1 MGLRRPLNTR
11 YIVIV
16 VAVVVAVVSL
26 KYESWAIEWKM
37 ASLCKLDGGQK
48 IYEVV
53 RLPPSYFNNLGHI
66 RLGESMAT
74 GKPDHS
80 RFTRIGD
87 DEFRIVNETGYLVG
101 ERSVGYEHAETL
113 TQQRTA
119 VYRLPSLP
127 MAELWALWDQHF
139 PRRPNHRNRNC
150 VESRLAYRIQEL
162 AYGALPTNI
171 RKMLVEAGAKHSKIK
186 SAAGLSAQTLLMPG
200 TTLIREWDER
210 EYRVT
215 VTPDG
220 LYALDGQVF
229 KSLSAAARH
238 ITGTQWNGPKFF
250 GLRGGKG
257 DGQ

>member
-1 MGLRRPLNTR
+1 M
-11 YIVIV
+11 V
-16 VAVVVAVVSL
+16 
-26 KYESWAIEWKM
+26 
-37 ASLCKLDGGQK
+37 
-48 IYEVV
+48 
-53 RLPPSYFNNLGHI
+53 
-66 RLGESMAT
+66 
-74 GKPDHS
+74 
-80 RFTRIGD
+80 
-87 DEFRIVNETGYLVG
+87 
-101 ERSVGYEHAETL
+101 
-113 TQQRTA
+113 
-119 VYRLPSLP
+119 
-127 MAELWALWDQHF
+127 
-139 PRRPNHRNRNC
+139 
-150 VESRLAYRIQEL
+150 AYRIQEL
-162 AYGALPTNI
+162 TYGALPTNI

-186 SAAGLSAQTLLMPG
+186 SAAGRSAQTLLMPG